1 MKNFA
6 FTRTNYIIIA
16 ASVVVIIIGF
26 ALMYGTPIVD
36 EFNPDV
42 FSFRRITLAPIVCM
56 IGFAS
61 MIAGIMWK
69 SKNDR
74 K

>member
-6 FTRTNYIIIA
+6 FTKTNYVIIA
-16 ASVVVIIIGF
+16 VSVAVIALGF
-26 ALMYGTPIVD
+26 CLMYGSSTVD
-36 EFNPDV
+36 EFNPGV

-56 IGFAS
+56 IGFIS

-69 SKNDR
+69 SK

>member
-6 FTRTNYIIIA
+6 FTKTNYIIIA
-16 ASVVVIIIGF
+16 ASVILIVLGF
-26 ALMYGTPIVD
+26 CLMYGEPTVD

-42 FSFRRITLAPIVCM
+42 FSFRRITFAPTICM
-56 IGFAS
+56 AGFIA

-69 SKNDR
+69 SK
-74 K
+74 